1 MTDISFINFLK
12 PNAMKTSRYQQAGYP
27 DRRAYLQSLAD
38 ENGVHLSIVLLL
50 ADLYGPNEDFDGLV
64 TAVDDYASLNGLTC
78 EC

>member
-1 MTDISFINFLK
+1 
-12 PNAMKTSRYQQAGYP
+12 MKTSRYQQAGYP

-38 ENGVHLSIVLLL
+38 LSIVLLL